1 MAEFEAARVRQ
12 AADRASSQKR
22 GIVIAGISLKLGL
35 ALLCL
40 GILAISTD
48 SCESTLRSVG
58 FALDK
63 STGAPNLVVVSFYK
77 ALLDWPYWVK
87 IVVVILGTVGL
98 SLGLSQL
105 IWALREVQESL
116 KRHEGR
122 SGQELSRASRGIM
135 ENAEEKKLYSG
146 IAT

>member
-1 MAEFEAARVRQ
+1 MHLPDRTLTEEARRTLAEFEAARVRQ

-48 SCESTLRSVG
+48 SCESTLRSVS

-63 STGAPNLVVVSFYK
+63 STGAPNLTRLRLRPTRCRRSFCFGYRPEG
-77 ALLDWPYWVK
+77 LRLS
-87 IVVVILGTVGL
+87 VG
-98 SLGLSQL
+98 
-105 IWALREVQESL
+105 
-116 KRHEGR
+116 
-122 SGQELSRASRGIM
+122 SR
-135 ENAEEKKLYSG
+135 
-146 IAT
+146 